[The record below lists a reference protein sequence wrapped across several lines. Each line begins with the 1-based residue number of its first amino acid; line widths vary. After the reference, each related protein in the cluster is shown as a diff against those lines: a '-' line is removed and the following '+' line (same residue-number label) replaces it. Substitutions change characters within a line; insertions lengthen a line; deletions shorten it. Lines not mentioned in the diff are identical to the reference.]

1 MGLLQQGQLNPVATS
16 QKPNGQNLETQQ
28 QGGLDQKN
36 IPPLT
41 DQELEKLMWVEEKML
56 WLT

>member
-41 DQELEKLMWVEEKML
+41 DQELEKLM
-56 WLT
+56 